1 MDPDGG
7 ALTTHFQN
15 DEGCA
20 LKRGD
25 QSIWFGTNALG
36 TSS

>member
-1 MDPDGG
+1 MDTDGG

-20 LKRGD
+20 LKPGD
-25 QSIWFGTNALG
+25 ESVWFGTNALG
-36 TSS
+36 ACS